1 MLARFPSLP
10 DRTAAVRRFIAGGV
24 RHCAARPG
32 RNAVAVAVAL
42 ASLAAP
48 TRLWA
53 ADDVRPVELDI
64 DNVRAQVTA
73 IDADLKRAIAKEKR
87 YPIEQGYFEAQLA
100 YERGNLALAS
110 IRLMD
115 LVNNPDFQKR
125 SEYGDGLFLLGDCLF
140 RQRNWFGARKYLD
153 LVVRQPSNKHFQV
166 ALQELA
172 DIAARLHR
180 IEEVEQYAKKLDAI
194 PAGPR
199 KSELFYQFGRSFFSA
214 KVLDRAVGLLD
225 QIPVGEPRWPNARFY
240 IGAAHVARGRHE
252 QAILEFQSIVAAAK
266 VQDAARRPANDVL
279 DFANVAL
286 GRLLMQAKKFD
297 AAANHYR
304 AVDRNSP
311 IYEESLFEL
320 AALHVAAEKPQAA
333 LEVLDVLLL
342 TVSDDNVAVQAAVL
356 RGRINM
362 LAKQYDQADAAY
374 QDVVERY
381 SSITGE
387 LTRFAASDKNLEL
400 FFSWLLNRAS
410 EEYTVVRPV
419 SDRVAKYIETDE
431 DMLRVVSLFD
441 EMAVERR
448 DVKESQKLATSIEMA
463 LKDTTLNMFPELK
476 DSWQRVAESQNRV
489 VEIGRRVTD
498 LMRTLALPHMN
509 GEERTKADVFLANR
523 RRLEAAF
530 SKIPA
535 TQGDFVLRQNRVD
548 TGFANLSADVG
559 ILKANLE
566 QVRQQL
572 LSVEKMLNDRVFGEQ
587 GLVLEKAR
595 EDEIRAGLQ
604 SEKDN
609 IRRVYREIEE
619 ATQSVEVDAQAVG
632 AGDSV
637 TTDENRIRL
646 QLLTAQRVEH
656 GHAALVLE
664 RTNRSVED
672 TARLQQ
678 ARTVLDQLVES
689 MSGLLTAIAA
699 RANDRIAGIATVL
712 AQEKRNIAEYNSLV
726 RNYEEDS
733 KQLSRQVGYGMIRAA
748 EKRLADILLEADLGR
763 VDVAWQRKQQKSS
776 AIRELQDERSQRI
789 RSLGEVLNNLIGD
802 SAEVE
807 P

>member
-1 MLARFPSLP
+1 MLARFPFLI
-10 DRTAAVRRFIAGGV
+10 DRTAAA
-24 RHCAARPG
+24 RHVL
-32 RNAVAVAVAL
+32 VAVGAAL
-42 ASLAAP
+42 ASLAASGP
-48 TRLWA
+48 LWA
-53 ADDVRPVELDI
+53 ADDVRPVEIDI
-64 DNVRAQVTA
+64 DNVRAQVTV

-115 LVNNPDFQKR
+115 LVNNAEFQKR
-125 SEYGDGLFLLGDCLF
+125 SEYGDALFLLGDCLF

-153 LVVRQPSNKHFQV
+153 LVVRQPSNKNFQV

-180 IEEVEQYAKKLDAI
+180 MEEVEQYAKKLDAI
-194 PAGPR
+194 PAGQR

-214 KVLDRAVGLLD
+214 KALDRAIGLLE
-225 QIPVGEPRWPNARFY
+225 QIPAGEPRWPNARFY

-252 QAILEFQSIVAAAK
+252 QAIAEFRSVVEAGK
-266 VQDAARRPANDVL
+266 VQDAARKPENDVI

-286 GRLLMQAKKFD
+286 GRLLMQTKKFD
-297 AAANHYR
+297 EAAAHYR

-333 LEVLDVLLL
+333 LDVLDVLLL

-362 LAKQYDQADAAY
+362 LSKLYDQADAAY

-381 SSITGE
+381 SAITGE
-387 LTRFAASDKNLEL
+387 LSRFAASDKNLEL

-419 SDRVAKYIETDE
+419 SDRVAKYIERDE
-431 DMLRVVSLFD
+431 DMLRVVALFD

-476 DSWQRVAESQNRV
+476 DGWLRVAESQNRV
-489 VEIGRRVTD
+489 VDIGRRVTD
-498 LMRTLALPHMN
+498 LARAIALPHMN

-530 SKIPA
+530 SKIPV
-535 TQGDFVLRQNRVD
+535 TQGDFILRQNRVD
-548 TGFANLSADVG
+548 AGFANLSADVG
-559 ILKANLE
+559 ILKASLE

-595 EDEIRAGLQ
+595 EDEIRTGLQ
-604 SEKDN
+604 TEKDN

-619 ATQSVEVDAQAVG
+619 ATQNVEVDAQAVG
-632 AGDSV
+632 AGDTV
-637 TTDENRIRL
+637 TTDENRIRS

-656 GHAALVLE
+656 THAGLVLE
-664 RTNRSVED
+664 RTNRNTED
-672 TARLQQ
+672 LARLQR
-678 ARTVLDQLVES
+678 ARAALDQLVES

-699 RANDRIAGIATVL
+699 RANERVAGIASVL
-712 AQEKRNIAEYNSLV
+712 AQEKRNIAEYNALV

-733 KQLSRQVGYGMIRAA
+733 KQMSRQVGYGLIRAA
-748 EKRLADILLEADLGR
+748 ERRLADILLEADLGR

-789 RSLGEVLNNLIGD
+789 RSLGEVLNNLVGE
-802 SAEVE
+802 SAEAE